1 MSSSPVLHATFKT
14 NETDHEMFIDG
25 IKLRE
30 VITRSSFDD
39 GVDSTRE
46 ITLHVRAIGDKR
58 IEVREERENGVVREE
73 VNNINLER
81 EENVEQF
88 ESDWKKLWKPS
99 EANKVDKG
107 AIETDKK
114 GIEDKTENGKEEL
127 DL

>member
-1 MSSSPVLHATFKT
+1 M
-14 NETDHEMFIDG
+14 
-25 IKLRE
+25 
-30 VITRSSFDD
+30 
-39 GVDSTRE
+39 
-46 ITLHVRAIGDKR
+46 HVRAIGDKR

-81 EENVEQF
+81 EEDVEQF